1 MAAAGGHNLLLLGS
15 PGSGKSMIAQ
25 RIPSILPPL
34 SFEEA
39 IETTQIHSIAGLLPE
54 GVALLRRRPFRAP
67 HHTVSAAGLSGG
79 GSNPRPGEISLAHNG
94 VLFLDELPEFA
105 RGTLEVL
112 RQPMETGQVTISRA
126 GGSVTYP
133 SRVMVVAAMNPCP
146 CGYYGHPT
154 RPCTCSPTAIRKYLG
169 RVSGPLLDRLDIQVE
184 VDPVRY
190 EELSDA
196 TPGESSAAIR
206 ERVIA
211 ARSRQQRRLARFG
224 VPCNAQIPASALA
237 EACPL
242 TPAADRI
249 LKAAFERMNLSGRAY
264 DRILKIARTIADLD
278 GSERLDTPH
287 ITEAIQYRSLDRKY
301 WAGR

>member
-1 MAAAGGHNLLLLGS
+1 M
-15 PGSGKSMIAQ
+15 
-25 RIPSILPPL
+25 
-34 SFEEA
+34 
-39 IETTQIHSIAGLLPE
+39 
-54 GVALLRRRPFRAP
+54 
-67 HHTVSAAGLSGG
+67 
-79 GSNPRPGEISLAHNG
+79 
-94 VLFLDELPEFA
+94 
-105 RGTLEVL
+105 
-112 RQPMETGQVTISRA
+112 TISRA

-146 CGYYGHPT
+146 LRLLRPSDPALHLLPHRHPQVSG
-154 RPCTCSPTAIRKYLG
+154 P
-169 RVSGPLLDRLDIQVE
+169 VSGPLLDRLDIQVE

-211 ARSRQQRRLARFG
+211 ARSRQQRRLARCG

-287 ITEAIQYRSLDRKY
+287 ITEAIQYPLPRPEIL
-301 WAGR
+301 GRPLNRQ